1 MKFFKYKVSIY
12 PTSIIM
18 QITIVEK
25 NITFEEI
32 EFKNFS
38 KTFSCD
44 WLKEI
49 LSDISLALSLN
60 FSKAKSTCFNSLALI
75 IEE

>member
-1 MKFFKYKVSIY
+1 MEK
-12 PTSIIM
+12 II
-18 QITIVEK
+18 TLED
-25 NITFEEI
+25 I
-32 EFKNFS
+32 ESKNFS

-49 LSDISLALSLN
+49 LCDISLALSLN
-60 FSKAKSTCFNSLALI
+60 FSKAKSTGFKSFALA